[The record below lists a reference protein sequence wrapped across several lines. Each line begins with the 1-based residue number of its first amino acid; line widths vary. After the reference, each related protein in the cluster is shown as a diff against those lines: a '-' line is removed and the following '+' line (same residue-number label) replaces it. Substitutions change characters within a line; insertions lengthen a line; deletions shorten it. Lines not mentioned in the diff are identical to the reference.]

1 MSRIGIIPIVIPDK
15 VEAKLDGRRL
25 TVKGPRGELTMDVVA
40 PIEVALEDEGLVFR
54 RPDDTRD
61 SKARHGLMRSLADN
75 MVKGVTEGFEKK
87 LEIRGTGYRA
97 EVKGTQLILNV
108 GFCHTVDIDAPDGIT
123 FATEP
128 RGDFTVV
135 TVSGA
140 DKQLVG
146 ETAARIRRVR
156 PPEPY
161 KGKGIRYDGEW
172 VQQKAGKATVK

>member
-25 TVKGPRGELTMDVVA
+25 TVKGPRGELTMDVIA

-97 EVKGTQLILNV
+97 EVKGSKLILNV
-108 GFCHTVDIDAPDGIT
+108 GFCHTVDIEAPDGIT

>member
-1 MSRIGIIPIVIPDK
+1 MSRVGMKPIEIPDG
-15 VEAKLDGRRL
+15 VRVAVDGPRVS
-25 TVKGPRGELTMDVVA
+25 VKGPKGELGLELTDPITARVEGGSVV
-40 PIEVALEDEGLVFR
+40 VS
-54 RPDDTRD
+54 RPDDTKTAK
-61 SKARHGLMRSLADN
+61 SRHGLYRSLVAN
-75 MVKGVTEGFEKK
+75 MILGVSRGFEKK

-97 EVKGTQLILNV
+97 KVEGRSLVLNV
-108 GFCHTVDIDAPDGIT
+108 GFSHPVVVEPPETIS
-123 FATEP
+123 FSTEP

-146 ETAARIRRVR
+146 EMAARIRRVR

-172 VQQKAGKATVK
+172 VRQKAGKAAVK